1 MSWEKE
7 WTTWDDVRK
16 EVFTP
21 EEIEESDLRV
31 ALIGELSKARK
42 ERVLSQRE
50 LEEPSSV
57 K

>member
-1 MSWEKE
+1 MSWDKE

>member
-1 MSWEKE
+1 MSWDKE

-31 ALIGELSKARK
+31 DLIGELSKARK

-50 LEEPSSV
+50 LEEPSGV